1 MKPSMIVRVL
11 LAGTVVACLG
21 VGSDR
26 EVASELRQMG
36 GHRETELADLYF
48 ETGSLSE
55 EQMSVFAGLAQKGIA
70 DIAAFAGVPLPQER
84 KIRYYISSQFP
95 ISHSRGNSV
104 YLPLARVANQSAPYL
119 HETAH
124 VMVPCGNCPM
134 WFNEGLASFMQSYVA
149 EHMGGYDGFIFA
161 RRGNRGID
169 RDAVRWMGNDR
180 GRAVLPFIGKPEEP
194 PQILDDRDNVAA
206 PYYVMAQ
213 SLVKYI
219 VENTAQEKLRL
230 VMDDNDFEE
239 ALGRVTG
246 KSAEQW
252 KQSWLSQIG
261 S

>member
-1 MKPSMIVRVL
+1 MKWATIVRAL
-11 LAGTVVACLG
+11 LAGTLVSSIG

-26 EVASELRQMG
+26 EVAFELRQMG

-55 EQMSVFAGLAQKGIA
+55 DQMSVFAGLVEKGIA
-70 DIAAFAGVPLPQER
+70 DIAAFTGVQQPRER

-124 VMVPCGNCPM
+124 VIVPCGNCPM
-134 WFNEGLASFMQSYVA
+134 WFNEGLASFVQSYVA
-149 EHMGGYDGFIFA
+149 EHLGGYDGFIFA

-169 RDAVRWMGNDR
+169 RDAARWLANDR
-180 GRAVLPFIGKPEEP
+180 GRAVLPFIGKAEEP
-194 PQILDDRDNVAA
+194 PQIMEDRSNVAA
-206 PYYVMAQ
+206 PYYVRAQ
-213 SLVKYI
+213 SLVKYM
-219 VENTAQEKLRL
+219 VENTAKEKLRL
-230 VMDDNDFEE
+230 VMDDEDFDE